1 MTIVREYEVAP
12 ILVLLARAEQKG
24 YLTIDDIAAQFPNP
38 EERMDEVEQAFV
50 CLDEAEVKVCDDE
63 ETPEAC
69 HDRPEDDGI
78 ELEHGLFDLSDIS
91 CDDPVGLYLK
101 EMGCVPLLS
110 LEQEVRLAKA
120 VRQGREAERALL
132 EAGLAPVDRD
142 PMERSVEQGRLARG
156 HLIQANTRLVIS
168 IAKKYVGHGV
178 SFLDLIQEGN
188 LGLIKTVEKF
198 DHTQGYR
205 FGTYATWWIR
215 QSITRA
221 IADQGR
227 TIRIPVHMTDKIRRM
242 YQGAYRLEQ
251 QNGRRPSPEEIAE
264 EVRIELSKVQWLL
277 DVSRRPLSLEQPVGE
292 DEDAELEAFIEDNST
307 PLPEE
312 SVQQSL
318 LQAQVEEALSTLTP
332 RQARILRLRFGLQNE
347 RTHTLEEI
355 GKKYGLTRERI
366 RQIEKEALHRLRH
379 PKRRRQL
386 RDYLA

>member
-1 MTIVREYEVAP
+1 MTVVREHEVEP
-12 ILVLLARAEQKG
+12 ILVLLARAEQQG
-24 YLTIDDIAAQFPNP
+24 YITIDDIATQFPNP
-38 EERMDEVEQAFV
+38 EARMDEIEQAFV
-50 CLDEAEVKVCDDE
+50 CLDEAGIEVYDDE
-63 ETPEAC
+63 ENPDPYRDE
-69 HDRPEDDGI
+69 PEDGGI

-91 CDDPVGLYLK
+91 CDDSVGLYMK

-132 EAGLAPVDRD
+132 KTGLAPVDRD
-142 PMERSVEQGRLARG
+142 PLERSVEQARLARA

-198 DHTQGYR
+198 DHTRGYR
-205 FGTYATWWIR
+205 FSTYATWWIR

-242 YQGAYRLEQ
+242 YQEAYRLEQ

-264 EVRIELSKVQWLL
+264 QVGIELSKVQWLL

-292 DEDAELEAFIEDNST
+292 DEDAELEAFIEDGNV

-318 LQAQVEEALSTLTP
+318 LQAQVEEVLSTLTP
-332 RQARILRLRFGLQNE
+332 RQARILRLRFGLQNG
-347 RTHTLEEI
+347 RMHTLEEI
-355 GKKYGLTRERI
+355 GQQYGLTRERI